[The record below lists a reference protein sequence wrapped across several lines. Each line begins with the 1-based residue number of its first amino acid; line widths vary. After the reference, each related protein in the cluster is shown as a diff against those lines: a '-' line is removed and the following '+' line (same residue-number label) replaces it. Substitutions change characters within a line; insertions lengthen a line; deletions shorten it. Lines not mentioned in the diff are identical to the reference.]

1 MAKLNLEKFK
11 ENANK
16 IINEKSTQGLF
27 SDSQKKLVTLEL
39 ELLEDNPFPIRLNN
53 SHLEDLSESIEHY
66 GQLEPITVSQH
77 KNGYQILNG
86 HARVEAIKMLGGD
99 SVFCM
104 VINLVDDDAGF
115 YPYLLNQ
122 HNGIDNLEISYYIDR
137 LLAHGIKEKIIQK
150 KLGINISDYKNYN
163 FAYNLF
169 DILKNDENITY
180 EYLKD
185 ISKIEEETLRD
196 ETLDHIVQ
204 KLINKTEI
212 ENYLVKIKEVNI
224 GSKYIFKED
233 GIRIRK
239 SGYKTTIDIDER
251 SLRFKEIR
259 KVYDFIRDMVLL
271 KDL

>member
-1 MAKLNLEKFK
+1 MAKLNLDKFK

-16 IINEKSTQGLF
+16 IIHEKSTQGLF

-39 ELLEDNPFPIRLNN
+39 ELLEENPFRIRLNN
-53 SHLEDLSESIEHY
+53 SHLEELSESIEHY
-66 GQLEPITVSQH
+66 GQLEPITVSKH

-86 HARVEAIKMLGGD
+86 HARVEAIKMMGGD

-115 YPYLLNQ
+115 YPCLLNSK
-122 HNGIDNLEISYYIDR
+122 NSIDDFEISYYIDR
-137 LLAHGIKEKIIQK
+137 LLSSGVKEKTVHK
-150 KLGINISDYKNYN
+150 KLGLDISKYKHYN

-169 DILKNDENITY
+169 DVLKNDENISY
-180 EYLKD
+180 DYLLD
-185 ISKIEEETLRD
+185 ISKIEDETLRD

-204 KLINKTEI
+204 KLISRTEI
-212 ENYLVKIKEVNI
+212 ENYLSKIKEENI
-224 GSKYIFKED
+224 GSKYAFREG

-251 SLRFKEIR
+251 SLDFAQIR
-259 KVYDFIRDMVLL
+259 KVYDFIKAIVLL
-271 KDL
+271 K